1 MEIVNKNVIDLIP
14 YDKNPRKNEEAVPYV
29 AESIKRFGFKVP
41 LVIDTNNVIVC
52 GHTRLRAAKSLGMEQ
67 VPCIVADDLTDEQI
81 AAFRLADNRVSEF
94 SKWDEEL
101 LAYELA
107 DIVDINME
115 DLGFD
120 MGEEDEEEPE
130 AKPEY
135 EFTEE
140 LLEQHNYIVLYFEN
154 ELDWQVAC
162 ERFKITQKKA
172 LGNPK
177 KPAIGIGRV
186 ISGAKAL
193 GMIDGSVEQ

>member
-1 MEIVNKNVIDLIP
+1 MEIVNKNVVDLIP
-14 YDKNPRKNEEAVPYV
+14 YEKNPRKNEEAVPYV

-41 LVIDTNNVIVC
+41 IIIDANNVIVC
-52 GHTRLRAAKSLGMEQ
+52 GHTRLRAAKSLGLKQ

-120 MGEEDEEEPE
+120 TGEEDEEEPE
-130 AKPEY
+130 VKPEY

-154 ELDWQVAC
+154 ELDWQVAL

-186 ISGAKAL
+186 INGAKAL
-193 GMIDGSVEQ
+193 GMIDGSVE

>member
-1 MEIVNKNVIDLIP
+1 MEIVNKNVVDLIP
-14 YDKNPRKNEEAVPYV
+14 YEKNPRKNEEAVPYV

-41 LVIDTNNVIVC
+41 IIIDANNVIVC
-52 GHTRLRAAKSLGMEQ
+52 GHTRLRAAKSLGLKQ

-130 AKPEY
+130 VKPEY

-154 ELDWQVAC
+154 ELDWQVAL

-186 ISGAKAL
+186 VNGAKAL
-193 GMIDGSVEQ
+193 GMIDGSVE